1 MNPFVNRINNQ
12 QWVVPVSLMCLLLGF
27 MISLAWV
34 SKENRNSRNAFLQ
47 GDQRQRVSEAVVD
60 PEAYEQATSEVKK
73 LQAEK
78 TKLENALSKK
88 GDDSKVLND
97 SLQEMKTFAGLTE
110 VEGPGVVVTLSDSGK
125 NDTGG
130 FAGQVP
136 TNPDSVIHDHDVL
149 HTVNELFASGAEAVA
164 VNGHR
169 VAGTSSIRCVGTTIL
184 VNDVKIASPIAVRA
198 IGDPDTLFG
207 AVNMPGGELSQI
219 RIYDPAM
226 VQVEK
231 VQMMRLPAYVGTTAK
246 KWAKPVTPPEAKSSE
261 TTTDHAESK

>member
-12 QWVVPVSLMCLLLGF
+12 QWVIPVSLMCLLLGF

-47 GDQRQRVSEAVVD
+47 GDQRTRVSEAVVD
-60 PEAYEQATSEVKK
+60 LEAYEQTTSEVKK

-125 NDTGG
+125 TDTGFG
-130 FAGQVP
+130 GQVA
-136 TNPDSVIHDHDVL
+136 TNPDSIVHDHDVL
-149 HTVNELFASGAEAVA
+149 HTVNELFASGAEAVS

-198 IGDPDTLFG
+198 IGEPDTLFG

-231 VQMMRLPAYVGTTAK
+231 VKMMRLPAYVGTTAK
-246 KWAKPVTPPEAKSSE
+246 RWAKPVTPPEAKPSDNIG
-261 TTTDHAESK
+261 DHGESK